1 MILIYLV
8 LGQDRYGEY
17 DAYCF
22 PESDIPISRCS
33 EPKNYRDLPTPYGKT
48 VLCAELPCA
57 VADPV
62 WKADDLSLG
71 ELVCDRCP
79 RPANR

>member
-17 DAYCF
+17 DAYYF

-57 VADPV
+57 VDDPV
-62 WKADDLSLG
+62 GRPMTYRSVSWYAI
-71 ELVCDRCP
+71 RCP